1 MRVFVIFE
9 KNHDCENIIVSIS
22 QLSTKLGVKQ
32 SGEFAILP
40 FIALVAQLV
49 EQQPFKPTVTGS
61 IPVGGIIDKK
71 ARD

>member
-1 MRVFVIFE
+1 MRVFVVFE
-9 KNHDCENIIVSIS
+9 KNHDCGELIVSDPF
-22 QLSTKLGVKQ
+22 LNTKLGVKLAGD
-32 SGEFAILP
+32 SPPPTF
-40 FIALVAQLV
+40 ALVAQLV